1 MALTK
6 KSATTIPHG
15 LGTTE
20 VTAAITAT
28 GMATITSAEVGAEL
42 TVNVFAKDQTGEHVA
57 HLFGDTKHTLK
68 LDGHASALTVPSLGT
83 EVTFAGR
90 ESVITKASITAANED
105 FVKASLSGEGY
116 VSTGTGNYA

>member
-15 LGTTE
+15 IGSE
-20 VTAAITAT
+20 AAAAITAT
-28 GMATITSAEVGAEL
+28 GLATITGAEVGAEL
-42 TVNVFAKDQTGEHVA
+42 TVNVFAKDDSGEHVA

-68 LDGHASALTVPSLGT
+68 LDGHAGALEVPGLGT

-90 ESVITKASITAANED
+90 ESVITQASITAANED